1 MIPNNGPLAHLF
13 RACTEYTMRTGQD
26 GFKLAPVHLFM
37 RLRSLND
44 IERRDRENLFRS
56 VSAAIALAF
65 GEKKALDM
73 IK

>member
-1 MIPNNGPLAHLF
+1 
-13 RACTEYTMRTGQD
+13 MRTGQD

-37 RLRSLND
+37 RLTALND

-56 VSAAIALAF
+56 ISAAIGLAF
-65 GEKKALDM
+65 GETKALDM